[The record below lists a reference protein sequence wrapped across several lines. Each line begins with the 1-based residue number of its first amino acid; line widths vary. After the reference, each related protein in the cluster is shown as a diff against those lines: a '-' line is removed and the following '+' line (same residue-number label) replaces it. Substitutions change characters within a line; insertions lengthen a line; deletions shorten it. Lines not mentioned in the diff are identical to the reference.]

1 MQTYGIRFP
10 DKITHHNELH
20 FMTIFPNEEHRHQD
34 GIAGLTGSPKTM
46 FILGLSVGVGSMA
59 VLALIFL
66 ITMFMQGTG
75 AFAFGS
81 KADDEKIAAAAPAE
95 TDPEALQEQ
104 AVIPVPDVTDADHV
118 RGNANAKVT
127 LIEYSDFECPYCS
140 RHLETIRQLLE
151 DYPNDVRF
159 VYRHFPLSFHANSE
173 TAADASECAGFQG
186 KFWEMHDALFALAD
200 SDGLSEDGI
209 EKLASDIGLN
219 MADFTSCM
227 ENGDGAAKVSKDYQ
241 EGIAAGVTGTPATF
255 VNGQIVEGA
264 YPYETFE
271 EIVQSEGAAG

>member
-1 MQTYGIRFP
+1 MSILSNDQ
-10 DKITHHNELH
+10 
-20 FMTIFPNEEHRHQD
+20 HQD

-81 KADDEKIAAAAPAE
+81 KADDEKITAAAPAE

-118 RGNANAKVT
+118 RGNADAKVT
-127 LIEYSDFECPYCS
+127 LIEYSDFECPYCT
-140 RHLETIRQLLE
+140 RHSETVAQILKA
-151 DYPNDVRF
+151 YPNDVRF
-159 VYRHFPLSFHANSE
+159 VYRHFPLSFHANAE
-173 TAADASECAGFQG
+173 TAAEASECAGFQG
-186 KFWEMHDALFALAD
+186 KFWEMYDALFALTD
-200 SDGLSEDGI
+200 GEGLSYEEI
-209 EKLASDIGLN
+209 SKLAADIGLN
-219 MADFTSCM
+219 TADFTACM
-227 ENGDGAAKVSKDYQ
+227 ENGDAVGKVSKDYQ
-241 EGIAAGVTGTPATF
+241 EGIAAGVTGTPGTF

-271 EIVQSEGAAG
+271 EIVRSEGAAG